1 MCSALQAA
9 TITSTRSVRAL
20 THTEKGTFWLRVDVS
35 IQQDLLRLQ
44 PTVSA
49 PSPQPLLNAGDGKGL
64 RRYDTDDSPARL
76 RRMHAKD
83 PVYLSATAVTEH
95 YICNGVWIYEDKRIE
110 GCSVGVTYP
119 VAESCMCTSC
129 NEDNTYCGRLPGSC

>member
-1 MCSALQAA
+1 MQLVVMVTVLALVGASNSCSFGCSLQN
-9 TITSTRSVRAL
+9 
-20 THTEKGTFWLRVDVS
+20 VS
-35 IQQDLLRLQ
+35 IRVESCGKTEYVYT
-44 PTVSA
+44 TVCEG
-49 PSPQPLLNAGDGKGL
+49 QC
-64 RRYDTDDSPARL
+64 Y
-76 RRMHAKD
+76 HED